1 MALWAVIM
9 AGGSGTRFWPA
20 SRVARP
26 KQLLP
31 LAEPNRSLLAST
43 VARLHPLVP
52 AERIVV
58 VTAAKL
64 ADATRDELPDVPSEN
79 VLAEPAPRNTAPC
92 IGWAS
97 RVIGARD
104 PDSTIAVLPSDH
116 HVADAAGFRAAIEKA
131 AAASQHRAIVTIG
144 IKPTRPDTGYGYIE
158 VGAKIDGDASEVV
171 RFVEKPDLARAKE
184 FVASGRFLWNGG
196 MFFFRAQHMDRAI
209 QAHMP
214 GLAADLDRMCTGR
227 ASDVE
232 NIFPELESKSIDYG
246 VIEPTSKEN
255 GKLAVVA
262 GDFGW
267 SDVGSWESAW
277 ELAHKDESGNA
288 LPEGAVAVDARGN
301 LARTSSKKVVALVG
315 VNDLVVVET
324 EDALLVMPRSRAQD
338 VRAVVDALKS
348 SGKTDKI

>member
-1 MALWAVIM
+1 
-9 AGGSGTRFWPA
+9 
-20 SRVARP
+20 
-26 KQLLP
+26 
-31 LAEPNRSLLAST
+31 

-64 ADATRDELPDVPSEN
+64 ADATRRELPHVPGEN

-104 PDSTIAVLPSDH
+104 PDPVVAVLPSDH
-116 HVADAAGFRAAIEKA
+116 HVADTAGFRAAVEKA
-131 AAASQHRAIVTIG
+131 ANAARKRSIVTIG

-158 VGAKIDGDASEVV
+158 VGAKIDDDASEVV

-184 FVASGRFLWNGG
+184 FVAAGRFLWNGG
-196 MFFFRAQHMDRAI
+196 MFFFRPREMDDAI
-209 QAHMP
+209 ASHMP
-214 GLAADLDRMCTGR
+214 GLAADLDRMCTGHAR
-227 ASDVE
+227 DVE
-232 NIFPELESKSIDYG
+232 EIFPRLESKSIDYG
-246 VIEPTSKEN
+246 VIEPTSKQA

-277 ELAHKDESGNA
+277 ELAAKDAHGNA
-288 LPEGAVAVDARGN
+288 LPAGAVAVDARGN
-301 LARTSSKKVVALVG
+301 LARSTSKKVIALVG
-315 VNDLVVVET
+315 VSDLVVVDT
-324 EDALLVMPRSRAQD
+324 DDALLVMPRSRAQD

-348 SGKTDKI
+348 SGNTDKI